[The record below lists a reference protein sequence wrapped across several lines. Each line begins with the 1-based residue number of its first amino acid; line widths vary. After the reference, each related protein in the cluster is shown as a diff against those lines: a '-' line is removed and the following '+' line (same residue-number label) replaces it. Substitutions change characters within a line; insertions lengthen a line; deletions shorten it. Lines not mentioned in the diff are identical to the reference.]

1 MVGGGDVQLG
11 HTAIELVNVSSDP
24 GNGQVHIRRALRDQK
39 TREEG
44 AATRPAPQFGGRFE
58 PVTDE
63 QWNEVLPF
71 VKDNFKN
78 ALAALDKMS
87 DAGPIPRQARNKA
100 RIYAQVRDL
109 RQLQDRDPERYQSR
123 LEQAKLGDEI
133 FGLVEKLRV
142 APRKEQGK
150 LHQELRSK
158 VRARVQ
164 AELEERERL
173 IEKLTKQL
181 DTQKKQLENDKL
193 RLASDEELEKR
204 VEFFVKSGNFF
215 RGGSP
220 GRLEGRG
227 PGTAE
232 GSGNAGRQP

>member
-1 MVGGGDVQLG
+1 PMNRSALKLIRWSVLGMCVLPLAAVGQQESPVG
-11 HTAIELVNVSSDP
+11 EKPRLV
-24 GNGQVHIRRALRDQK
+24 

-87 DAGPIPRQARNKA
+87 DAGPFPRQARNKA

-123 LEQAKLGDEI
+123 LE
-133 FGLVEKLRV
+133 
-142 APRKEQGK
+142 
-150 LHQELRSK
+150 
-158 VRARVQ
+158 
-164 AELEERERL
+164 
-173 IEKLTKQL
+173 
-181 DTQKKQLENDKL
+181 
-193 RLASDEELEKR
+193 
-204 VEFFVKSGNFF
+204 
-215 RGGSP
+215 
-220 GRLEGRG
+220 
-227 PGTAE
+227 
-232 GSGNAGRQP
+232 